1 MSVGARYIANS
12 ISKERTVRLEMTKRS
27 DLALKSLRCIGD
39 AEGEL
44 VAGKWLADKLD
55 ITTHYLPQV
64 ISPLVKAGWV
74 TSTPGPRGGYRLIVA
89 LEDISVLEVIESIEG
104 RIEDQGCVQRGIP
117 CPEFD
122 LCALHTPWQSARD
135 AMLKELS
142 AATIAENVRPCKD
155 M

>member
-1 MSVGARYIANS
+1 M
-12 ISKERTVRLEMTKRS
+12 RLEMTKKS

-44 VAGKWLADKLD
+44 VAGKWLADKLG

-74 TSTPGPRGGYRLIVA
+74 ASTPGPRGGYRLIVG
-89 LEDISVLEVIESIEG
+89 LEGISVLEVIEVIEG

-117 CPEFD
+117 CPIND
-122 LCALHTPWQSARD
+122 LCALHAPWQTARD
-135 AMLKELS
+135 AMLAELAS
-142 AATIAENVRPCKD
+142 ATVEANVRPCAD
-155 M
+155 I

>member
-1 MSVGARYIANS
+1 
-12 ISKERTVRLEMTKRS
+12 MTKKS

-39 AEGEL
+39 AEGDL

-64 ISPLVKAGWV
+64 ISPLVKAGWIA
-74 TSTPGPRGGYRLIVA
+74 STPGPRGGYRLLVS
-89 LEDISVLEVIESIEG
+89 LEEISVLDVIETIEG

-122 LCALHTPWQSARD
+122 LCALHVPWQKARD
-135 AMLKELS
+135 AMLDELANAS
-142 AATIAENVRPCKD
+142 VEVNVRPCKD
-155 M
+155 I

>member
-1 MSVGARYIANS
+1 M
-12 ISKERTVRLEMTKRS
+12 RLEMTKKS

-39 AEGEL
+39 SDGDL
-44 VAGKWLADKLD
+44 IAGKWLADKLD

-74 TSTPGPRGGYRLIVA
+74 TSTPGPNGGYRLVSE
-89 LEDISVLEVIESIEG
+89 LDKISILEVIEAIEG

-122 LCALHTPWQSARD
+122 LCALHEPWQNARE
-135 AMLKELS
+135 AMLKEL
-142 AATIAENVRPCKD
+142 ARATVEANVRPCKD